1 MKILKTA
8 FIAVILTFTGSIF
21 SQEIQVSLK
30 EAIGHAYKNDPNINK
45 LENTIELQESNI
57 RASYGNLFPDLKF
70 STGWTR
76 SNQVID
82 GGYVN
87 QAGIPI
93 PASNQTSD
101 NFTLSLRS
109 DVTIFDGMTSFDQID
124 LAKLSKTQYQI
135 QLKKLKQDIA
145 VKIIAD
151 YVAVLKNQQIVVINE
166 ATLADAR
173 AQLDKIKIFVEVGK
187 RTQLDVLT
195 QDVVVAQNELAVE
208 QAKNNLNKSISD
220 LAFDSNL
227 PLDKNYAVNKDEFF
241 TDVSYETMESYV
253 LMNQNTDNLVN
264 TAYRN
269 RNDYKSSVQNLDIL
283 QTNIDIAR
291 GNQYFPTLTGFG
303 SYSMNGTKI
312 DKITNQRAFTI
323 GLTLSYP
330 IFQGFQQDNQRQIS
344 LINYKSAQ
352 EDITL
357 IKNQIALQIKKAV
370 LDLKSLLKQIEI
382 TDRSLK
388 NAEQNKFLAE
398 ESYRVGIG
406 TVLDVNTASTNLNNA
421 LINKSNLIYDFIYA
435 QKQLEYYQGLLNY

>member
-1 MKILKTA
+1 MKILKIA
-8 FIAVILTFTGSIF
+8 LIAVFFTFTYSIF

-109 DVTIFDGMTSFDQID
+109 DVTIFDGMTSYDQID

-151 YVAVLKNQQIVVINE
+151 YIAVLKNQQIVVINE
-166 ATLADAR
+166 STLADAQ

-187 RTQLDVLT
+187 RTQLDILT
-195 QDVVVAQNELAVE
+195 QDVVVAKNELSVE
-208 QAKNNLNKSISD
+208 QAKNNLNKSLSD

-227 PLDKNYAVNKDEFF
+227 PLDKNYAVNKSEFF
-241 TDVSYETMESYV
+241 TDMSYESLESYV
-253 LMNQNTDNLVN
+253 MMNQNTDNLVN

-269 RNDYKSSVQNLDIL
+269 RNDYKSSIHNLDIL

-312 DKITNQRAFTI
+312 DKITNQRAFTV

-330 IFQGFQQDNQRQIS
+330 IFQGFQLDNQRQIS

-357 IKNQIALQIKKAV
+357 VKNQIALQIKKAV

-435 QKQLEYYQGLLNY
+435 QKQLDYYQGLLNY

>member
-1 MKILKTA
+1 MKILKIA
-8 FIAVILTFTGSIF
+8 LIAVILTFTGSIF

-70 STGWTR
+70 TTGWTR

-109 DVTIFDGMTSFDQID
+109 DVTIFDGMTSYDQID

-151 YVAVLKNQQIVVINE
+151 YIAVLKNQQIVIINE

-195 QDVVVAQNELAVE
+195 QDVVVAQNELSVE
-208 QAKNNLNKSISD
+208 QAKNNLNKSVSD

-227 PLDKNYAVNKDEFF
+227 PMDKNYAVNKSEFF
-241 TDVSYETMESYV
+241 TDMSYESLESYV
-253 LMNQNTDNLVN
+253 MMNQNTDNLVN

-291 GNQYFPTLTGFG
+291 GNQYFPTLSGFG

-330 IFQGFQQDNQRQIS
+330 IFQGFQLDNQRQIS

-357 IKNQIALQIKKAV
+357 VKNQIALQIKKAV